1 MRLGP
6 GAATKGT
13 EGCSEDMDPKT
24 MILVLSSVGSTAT
37 AKSKSMAGRASLLP
51 KREALLGWA
60 ARSRRTDSM
69 ASQTSLTVW
78 AIKSFKGG
86 VVIKNILSTI
96 F

>member
-1 MRLGP
+1 
-6 GAATKGT
+6 
-13 EGCSEDMDPKT
+13 
-24 MILVLSSVGSTAT
+24 
-37 AKSKSMAGRASLLP
+37 
-51 KREALLGWA
+51 
-60 ARSRRTDSM
+60 M